1 MESDLRG
8 LLQVPPEKPSTSNIN
23 NVLSTQPLPQGA
35 PIATDYMNEDDDLEM
50 AGNNEYDEEL
60 EVSDADSDDFRV
72 QADIAKLNADV
83 AAFKASMAADSSDD
97 DDDLIDPRL
106 AMASGIPRKRKAK
119 KPKAAGPVKRR
130 VGGGTRSNIAEL
142 SADIKLQ
149 LSRAS
154 QAWVVE
160 NRRDEALE
168 IVLEIIRVNAETH
181 EAWIL
186 LSSIY
191 EEMGAMSDYIM
202 AKCFAA
208 HLRPRDFHGWIS
220 CALAALA
227 DVTPGQRETNLG
239 IAQLCYSAAI
249 RANPK
254 SLKARVGKANCAL
267 EAGNANVA
275 ATEYAKVLKRKPYN
289 MAILRNMAEAAFD
302 TRNTKK
308 YVELARGF
316 YEQTITYMRSGGQMD
331 FEWSDVIIYIEMCAF
346 MELYAEAVLALRS
359 LARLLIGRADESF
372 WDKYHDDDREWD
384 QDEDRRREEPE
395 YQPDRYPYGMYGPAL
410 PLDLRAK
417 LAIYRLKL
425 EQDEEATR
433 HLQWLNPQDADIYQ
447 FFVDTPF
454 VIKDLANQ
462 LFESRKV
469 TTALEFYDLYRRLTG
484 EPDPEILVQQ
494 GKCYLEMEDQ
504 ATAEE
509 CFIAAIEIDDD
520 NIDAR
525 YELAQ
530 MYETA
535 QEQEEAFL
543 LVNEALKLEQ
553 EQRLEEGEDDDG
565 GKDTMAD
572 KARKKRRVRQKVL
585 RDKAKARP
593 KRAKRVYVRRMANKQ
608 QREKYEES
616 VTNNFKEKYQ
626 RVLELRRQMASGD
639 KEAEAEWM
647 AAAQDLVDDFRSFKE
662 FYPWDK
668 YLSFMGYGSFFREN
682 RRKKEREQ
690 EQQQQQE
697 EEEEERA
704 GGEER
709 GDGQIGKEA
718 NEPQETSG
726 LAAMAERLQKNLA
739 PEDGDTSAQPSLR
752 RNEHRGIP
760 FDEWLD
766 LFLEY
771 AISLA
776 RHQKAKEAYLVCQ
789 SARDSIVYK
798 SSDNTFL
805 IHVAWAACA
814 VYAADEETCVAVARF
829 FMRNNSAATDSYRVF
844 SALCRVCQ
852 SPVSWY
858 SSGPAQKYILRQI
871 KAMDRTLLPPEIAES
886 ALGTW
891 DHALPREE
899 GQGPRHEALDVALL
913 MLYGHILLTST
924 SYTYALN
931 YFLRAAALDP
941 GNPMVNLSTGIA
953 YVHYAMKRQAENRQ
967 FILVQGM
974 HFMFLYYDA
983 RVRSADVVERLEAHY
998 NVARC
1003 YHLLG
1008 IYHLAAEF
1016 YGRALGEAK
1025 EYQEGGGD
1033 GDGNGDEK
1041 PLLRDFV
1048 YESAVN
1054 MRTYSLT
1061 NGDFESAR
1069 ALTETWLVL

>member
-1 MESDLRG
+1 
-8 LLQVPPEKPSTSNIN
+8 
-23 NVLSTQPLPQGA
+23 
-35 PIATDYMNEDDDLEM
+35 MNEDDDLEM

-106 AMASGIPRKRKAK
+106 ALASGIPRKRKAK

-346 MELYAEAVLALRS
+346 MEMYAEAVLALRS
-359 LARLLIGRADESF
+359 LARLLIGRPDESF

-690 EQQQQQE
+690 EHQQQQE
-697 EEEEERA
+697 EEEERE

-709 GDGQIGKEA
+709 GDSQIDEEA
-718 NEPQETSG
+718 TEPQETSG
-726 LAAMAERLQKNLA
+726 LAAMAERLQKSMSTLSPVFCEFGAANTIQTLHPRTA
-739 PEDGDTSAQPSLR
+739 TPARSPASGATSIAVSPLTNGSTSSSSTPSASRGTRKQKRPTSCANR
-752 RNEHRGIP
+752 RATPSCTSPATTPSSSTWRG
-760 FDEWLD
+760 
-766 LFLEY
+766 
-771 AISLA
+771 
-776 RHQKAKEAYLVCQ
+776 RHVPCTRRTRRRAWRWRGSSCATTRRRRTATGS
-789 SARDSIVYK
+789 SARC
-798 SSDNTFL
+798 
-805 IHVAWAACA
+805 AACA
-814 VYAADEETCVAVARF
+814 
-829 FMRNNSAATDSYRVF
+829 SPP
-844 SALCRVCQ
+844 CR
-852 SPVSWY
+852 
-858 SSGPAQKYILRQI
+858 
-871 KAMDRTLLPPEIAES
+871 
-886 ALGTW
+886 GT
-891 DHALPREE
+891 
-899 GQGPRHEALDVALL
+899 
-913 MLYGHILLTST
+913 
-924 SYTYALN
+924 
-931 YFLRAAALDP
+931 RA
-941 GNPMVNLSTGIA
+941 G
-953 YVHYAMKRQAENRQ
+953 RR
-967 FILVQGM
+967 
-974 HFMFLYYDA
+974 
-983 RVRSADVVERLEAHY
+983 RS
-998 NVARC
+998 
-1003 YHLLG
+1003 
-1008 IYHLAAEF
+1008 
-1016 YGRALGEAK
+1016 
-1025 EYQEGGGD
+1025 
-1033 GDGNGDEK
+1033 
-1041 PLLRDFV
+1041 
-1048 YESAVN
+1048 
-1054 MRTYSLT
+1054 TYSGRSRRWTGRCCRPRSPSRRWGRGTTRCL
-1061 NGDFESAR
+1061 GRRAR
-1069 ALTETWLVL
+1069 ARGTRRSTWRC

>member
-1 MESDLRG
+1 M
-8 LLQVPPEKPSTSNIN
+8 
-23 NVLSTQPLPQGA
+23 
-35 PIATDYMNEDDDLEM
+35 DYMNDEDDLEM
-50 AGNNEYDEEL
+50 AGHNEYDEEL

-97 DDDLIDPRL
+97 DDDDLIDPRL

-119 KPKAAGPVKRR
+119 KPKVAGPVKRR
-130 VGGGTRSNIAEL
+130 VGGGSTRNNIAEL
-142 SADIKLQ
+142 SADIKYQ

-154 QAWVVE
+154 QAWVVDG
-160 NRRDEALE
+160 RRDEALE

-220 CALAALA
+220 CALAALD

-275 ATEYAKVLKRKPYN
+275 AAEYAKVLKRKPYN

-302 TRNTKK
+302 TRNAKK

-316 YEQTITYMRSGGQMD
+316 YEQTIVYMRNGGPME

-346 MELYAEAVLALRS
+346 MEKYAEAALALRS

-372 WDKYHDDDREWD
+372 WDKYADDDREWD
-384 QDEDRRREEPE
+384 QEEDRRKEEPD
-395 YQPDRYPYGMYGPAL
+395 YQPGRYPYGMYGPAL

-425 EQDEEATR
+425 EQEEEATR
-433 HLQWLNPQDADIYQ
+433 HLQWLSPQDADVYD
-447 FFVDTPF
+447 FFMDTPF

-462 LFESRKV
+462 LFESRRI

-520 NIDAR
+520 NIEAR

-543 LVNEALKLEQ
+543 LVNEALQLEQ
-553 EQRLEEGEDDDG
+553 EQRLEKGEHGDDDG
-565 GKDTMAD
+565 GGSGKDQTAA
-572 KARKKRRVRQKVL
+572 KARQKRRVRQKVL
-585 RDKAKARP
+585 KDKAKARP
-593 KRAKRVYVRRMANKQ
+593 KRARRVYVRRMANKA

-626 RVLELRRQMASGD
+626 RVLELREQVASGD
-639 KEAEAEWM
+639 KAAEEEWM

-668 YLSFMGYGSFFREN
+668 YLSFMGYGSFFQEN
-682 RRKKEREQ
+682 RKKKEREQ
-690 EQQQQQE
+690 QEQEGRPKDE
-697 EEEEERA
+697 E
-704 GGEER
+704 GEE
-709 GDGQIGKEA
+709 GGVDEEA
-718 NEPQETSG
+718 VEPAQETSG
-726 LAAMAERLQKNLA
+726 LAAMAERLQQNLA
-739 PEDGDTSAQPSLR
+739 PEEGDTTAQPSLKR
-752 RNEHRGIP
+752 SEHRGIP

-858 SSGPAQKYILRQI
+858 ASGPAQKYILRQI

-941 GNPMVNLSTGIA
+941 DNPMVNLSTGIA

-967 FILVQGM
+967 FIIAQGM
-974 HFMFLYYDA
+974 HYMFRYYDA
-983 RVRSADVVERLEAHY
+983 RSASGDVVERLEAHY

-1008 IYHLAAEF
+1008 IYHLAVEF
-1016 YGRALGEAK
+1016 YGRALGEAR
-1025 EYQEGGGD
+1025 EYQERSGADGEGG
-1033 GDGNGDEK
+1033 EK
-1041 PLLRDFV
+1041 LILRDFV

-1061 NGDFESAR
+1061 NGDFASAR
-1069 ALTETWLVL
+1069 ALTENWLVI

>member
-8 LLQVPPEKPSTSNIN
+8 LLQVAPEQPSHSNIN
-23 NVLSTQPLPQGA
+23 NVLSTQALPQGA
-35 PIATDYMNEDDDLEM
+35 PLANNHMNDEDDLEM

-83 AAFKASMAADSSDD
+83 AAFKASMAADSSDE

-106 AMASGIPRKRKAK
+106 TMASGVPRKRKAK
-119 KPKAAGPVKRR
+119 KPKAAAPAKRR
-130 VGGGTRSNIAEL
+130 AGGGTRSNIAEL

-154 QAWVVE
+154 QAWVVD
-160 NRRDEALE
+160 NRREEALE

-220 CALAALA
+220 CALAALD

-275 ATEYAKVLKRKPYN
+275 AAEYAKVLKRKPYN

-302 TRNTKK
+302 ARNAKK
-308 YVELARGF
+308 YVELARGS
-316 YEQTITYMRSGGQMD
+316 YEQAITYMRSGGEELQ

-346 MELYAEAVLALRS
+346 LEKYAEAALALRS
-359 LARLLIGRADESF
+359 LARLLIGRSDESF
-372 WDKYHDDDREWD
+372 WDKYQDDDREWD
-384 QDEDRRREEPE
+384 QEEDRRKEDPKH
-395 YQPDRYPYGMYGPAL
+395 QPDRYPYAMYGPAL

-425 EQDEEATR
+425 EQEEEATR
-433 HLQWLNPQDADIYQ
+433 HLQWLNPQDADVYN

-462 LFESRKV
+462 LFESRRV

-520 NIDAR
+520 NIEAR

-553 EQRLEEGEDDDG
+553 EQRLENGEDDDDG
-565 GKDTMAD
+565 GDHMAA

-593 KRAKRVYVRRMANKQ
+593 KRARRVYVRRMANKA

-626 RVLELRRQMASGD
+626 RVLELREQVASGD

-690 EQQQQQE
+690 QEQEQEQQYQQE
-697 EEEEERA
+697 TREEDE
-704 GGEER
+704 
-709 GDGQIGKEA
+709 DGQVDKEA
-718 NEPQETSG
+718 MEAHPETSG
-726 LAAMAERLQKNLA
+726 LAAMAERLQQNLA
-739 PEDGDTSAQPSLR
+739 PEDGDTTAQPSLR
-752 RNEHRGIP
+752 RSEHRGIP

-858 SSGPAQKYILRQI
+858 ASGPAQKYILRQI

-967 FILVQGM
+967 FIIVQGM
-974 HFMFLYYDA
+974 HYMFEYYDA
-983 RVRSADVVERLEAHY
+983 RVKSGDIVERLEAHY

-1008 IYHLAAEF
+1008 IYHLAVEF
-1016 YGRALGEAK
+1016 YGRALGEAR
-1025 EYQEGGGD
+1025 EYQKQNGGGV
-1033 GDGNGDEK
+1033 GEGYE
-1041 PLLRDFV
+1041 LLLKGFV

-1061 NGDFESAR
+1061 NGDYESAR